1 MEWLAQAAT
10 AVRSAYGRTSGYLTL
25 GNLVSISWISIWVVI
40 CVLIFQDL
48 SRDLVTIEPIA
59 TPKSFAEDGYTAE
72 VASRRL
78 HDALNKFAD
87 NAGTKMQNRRVES
100 REELPDFIV
109 PKIDLSLNAIVA
121 SIRGVLHY
129 SSGQRITGE
138 FVSRDR
144 LLLRLRVDGR
154 EVFSGSGDP
163 KDPDQLL
170 AEAAPAVME
179 KIRPYIVASSFF
191 TTDAK
196 RAAEK
201 ADSIIA
207 RLKPSDVN
215 VAWSYMLKGLY
226 LADQKQ
232 LPEAE
237 KAMRTALKLNWNNAV
252 AHADLGDILLEAGRP
267 DEAIGQYQ
275 RAVTIDPDF
284 SGAYTGLGMAL
295 SRKGEI
301 GEAIAEVER
310 AIEIDPHS
318 ADAHETLGSLLSIQH
333 RFDAAVAEFRSALQY
348 APEQDVALIEYV
360 EAKQALNA
368 THTGLGFALLNLQ
381 PDRKIDEA
389 ISEFALAID
398 SEPTLVLAHY
408 GLGMAF
414 RLQDKIDEA
423 IGELQLCAQLDPDY
437 PGVKDN
443 LASALAIKRSRDSR
457 P

>member
-25 GNLVSISWISIWVVI
+25 GNLVSLSWISIWVVI

-87 NAGTKMQNRRVES
+87 DAGTMMQNRKVES

-179 KIRPYIVASSFF
+179 KIRPYIVASSFY
-191 TTDAK
+191 TTDPK

-226 LADQKQ
+226 LDDQKQ

-237 KAMRTALKLNWNNAV
+237 KALRTALKLNWSNAV
-252 AHADLGDILLEAGRP
+252 AHADLGDILLEARRP

-275 RAVTIDPDF
+275 RAIAIDPDF
-284 SGAYTGLGMAL
+284 SYAHTGLGMAL
-295 SRKGEI
+295 SEKGEI
-301 GEAIAEVER
+301 DEAVAEVER
-310 AIEIDPHS
+310 AIEIDPRS
-318 ADAHETLGSLLSIQH
+318 VGAHGALGSLLCVQR
-333 RFDAAVAEFRSALQY
+333 RFDAAAAEFRAALQY
-348 APEQDVALIEYV
+348 APEQEVAMVGYTQ
-360 EAKQALNA
+360 AKQALIAN
-368 THTGLGFALLNLQ
+368 HTGLGFALLNLQ

-398 SEPTLVLAHY
+398 SDPTLALAHY
-408 GLGMAF
+408 NLGMAF

-423 IGELQLCAQLDPDY
+423 IGELQLAVQLDPDY
-437 PGVKDN
+437 PGAKDD
-443 LASALAIKRSRDSR
+443 LAGALEIKRSRDSK

>member
-87 NAGTKMQNRRVES
+87 DAGTMMQNRKVES

-163 KDPDQLL
+163 RDPDQLL
-170 AEAAPAVME
+170 AEAAPKVME
-179 KIRPYIVASSFF
+179 KIRPYIVASSLYM
-191 TTDAK
+191 TDPR
-196 RAAEK
+196 RAVEK
-201 ADSIIA
+201 AESIIV

-232 LPEAE
+232 FSEAE
-237 KAMRTALKLNWNNAV
+237 KAIRTALKLNWSNAV
-252 AHADLGDILLEAGRP
+252 AHANLGGILLEAGRP
-267 DEAIGQYQ
+267 DEAIGQFP
-275 RAVTIDPDF
+275 RAVAIDPDF
-284 SGAYTGLGMAL
+284 SGAYTGLGLAL
-295 SRKGEI
+295 SQKGETDQ
-301 GEAIAEVER
+301 AVAEVER
-310 AIEIDPHS
+310 AIEIDPRS
-318 ADAHETLGSLLSIQH
+318 TGAHGTLGNLLSIQH
-333 RFDAAVAEFRSALQY
+333 RFDAAAAEYRSALQY
-348 APEQDVALIEYV
+348 APEYEVATGYTR
-360 EAKQALNA
+360 AKQALST
-368 THTGLGFALLNLQ
+368 THIGLGFALLNLQ

-389 ISEFALAID
+389 ASEFALAID
-398 SEPTLVLAHY
+398 SEPTLVQAHY
-408 GLGMAF
+408 GLSWAF

-423 IGELQLCAQLDPDY
+423 IGELQLCVQLDPDG
-437 PGVKDN
+437 PSLKDD
-443 LASALAIKRSRDSR
+443 LAEALEIKRSRD
-457 P
+457 PKP

>member
-25 GNLVSISWISIWVVI
+25 GNLVSISWISIWVVV

-87 NAGTKMQNRRVES
+87 NAGTMMQNRKVES

-129 SSGQRITGE
+129 GSGQRITGE

-144 LLLRLRVDGR
+144 LLLRLRVDGQ

-179 KIRPYIVASSFF
+179 KIRPYIVASSFYM
-191 TTDAK
+191 TDPKHAL
-196 RAAEK
+196 EK
-201 ADSIIA
+201 AESIIA

-215 VAWSYMLKGLY
+215 VAWAYMLKSNY
-226 LADQKQ
+226 LADQNQ

-237 KAMRTALKLNWNNAV
+237 KVIRTALKLNWSNAV
-252 AHADLGDILLEAGRP
+252 AHANLGYILLEARRP

-275 RAVTIDPDF
+275 RAVAIDPDF
-284 SGAYTGLGMAL
+284 SDAHTGFGIAL
-295 SRKGEI
+295 SQTGKI
-301 GEAIAEVER
+301 DEAVAEVER
-310 AIEIDPHS
+310 AIEIDPRS
-318 ADAHETLGSLLSIQH
+318 EAAHGTLGSLLCVQG
-333 RFDAAVAEFRSALQY
+333 RFDAAIAEFHSALQY
-348 APEQDVALIEYV
+348 APAHEVATGYAQV
-360 EAKQALNA
+360 KQALG
-368 THTGLGFALLNLQ
+368 TIHTGLGFALLNLQ
-381 PDRKIDEA
+381 PERKVDEA

-398 SEPTLVLAHY
+398 SDPTLALAHY
-408 GLGMAF
+408 DLGVAL

-423 IGELQLCAQLDPDY
+423 IGELQLAVQLDPDY
-437 PGVKDN
+437 PGAKEN
-443 LASALAIKRSRDSR
+443 LADALEIKRSRVFK

>member
-25 GNLVSISWISIWVVI
+25 GNLVSISWISVWVVI

-87 NAGTKMQNRRVES
+87 DAGTMMQNRKVES

-179 KIRPYIVASSFF
+179 KIRPYIVASSLYN
-191 TTDAK
+191 TDPQ
-196 RAAEK
+196 RAVEK

-215 VAWSYMLKGLY
+215 VAWAYMLKGLY

-237 KAMRTALKLNWNNAV
+237 KVMRTALKLDWSNAV
-252 AHADLGDILLEAGRP
+252 THVNLGNILLKARRP
-267 DEAIGQYQ
+267 DEAIGQFQ
-275 RAVTIDPDF
+275 RAAAVDPDF
-284 SGAYTGLGMAL
+284 SDAYIGLGMAL
-295 SRKGEI
+295 SQTGKI
-301 GEAIAEVER
+301 DQAVAEVER
-310 AIEIDPHS
+310 AIEIDPRS
-318 ADAHETLGSLLSIQH
+318 AAAHGVLGTLLSIQQ
-333 RFDAAVAEFRSALQY
+333 RFAAAAAEFRSALQY
-348 APEQDVALIEYV
+348 APEYTVATGYAR
-360 EAKQALNA
+360 AKLALS
-368 THTGLGFALLNLQ
+368 TIHIGLGIALLNLQ

-389 ISEFALAID
+389 ILEFALAID
-398 SEPTLVLAHY
+398 SEPILVSAHY
-408 GLGMAF
+408 NLGMAL

-423 IGELQLCAQLDPDY
+423 IDELQLCVQLDPDY
-437 PGVKDN
+437 PGLKDE
-443 LASALAIKRSRDSR
+443 LADALEIKRSRDSK